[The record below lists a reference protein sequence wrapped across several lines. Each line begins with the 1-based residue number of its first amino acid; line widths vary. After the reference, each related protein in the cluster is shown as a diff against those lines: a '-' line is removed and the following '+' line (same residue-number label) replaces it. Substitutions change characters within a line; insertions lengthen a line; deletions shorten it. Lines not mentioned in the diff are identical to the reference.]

1 MQRREWLA
9 RPEGICQACKNK
21 SQSVLHWRIKSAH
34 QRNTGYTV
42 HIYISHISRL
52 VRRDQSKI
60 SVNKMKRCAVALKA
74 HLCGEI
80 KFMMYNKSVYILL
93 LLFCFYWNVDE
104 WVSLSPLLSLHS
116 EPGFGFIAGCGLDVS
131 WWRLKINIFQERED
145 IIAPCCIWQHIF
157 SHTSWIS
164 TAIQLTIQHFF
175 HCGLVIFFSL
185 YFSYW
190 N

>member
-21 SQSVLHWRIKSAH
+21 SQSVLHWRIKSVH
-34 QRNTGYTV
+34 QRNTGYMV

-60 SVNKMKRCAVALKA
+60 SVNKMKRWRCAVALKA
-74 HLCGEI
+74 QLCGKI
-80 KFMMYNKSVYILL
+80 KSMIYNKSVDILL
-93 LLFCFYWNVDE
+93 LLFCFYWNIDE

-116 EPGFGFIAGCGLDVS
+116 GPGFGFIAGCGLDVS
-131 WWRLKINIFQERED
+131 WCRLKINIFQERED

-164 TAIQLTIQHFF
+164 TAITYNSAFFPLWACHFF
-175 HCGLVIFFSL
+175 PWF
-185 YFSYW
+185 
-190 N
+190 